1 MNDGLRKCWPWEAGP
16 DFAVACPVGPQRQR
30 PDSVLRLSWGVCV
43 SALDPKLDPTG
54 MYFLM

>member
-1 MNDGLRKCWPWEAGP
+1 MNNGLRKCWPWEAGS
-16 DFAVACPVGPQRQR
+16 DFAVARPVGPQRQR

-43 SALDPKLDPTG
+43 SALDPRLDPTG